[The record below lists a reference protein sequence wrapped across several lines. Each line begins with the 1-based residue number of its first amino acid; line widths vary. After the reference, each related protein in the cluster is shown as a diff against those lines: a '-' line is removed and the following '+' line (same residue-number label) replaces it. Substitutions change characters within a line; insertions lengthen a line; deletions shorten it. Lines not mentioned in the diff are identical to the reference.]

1 MHIPLHRMLAI
12 LLIAGSSTL
21 LAGCNKEPESTADQN
36 TDSIDSTVT
45 APSPDEMQA
54 RGLMLPQCKSA
65 MRRGVEMGTVAT
77 DTATADEICE
87 CQVDTLIENNDM
99 VEVTRYI
106 EMEQND
112 QSTQE
117 FAQMVSVSMNECATK
132 YGVQLPS

>member
-1 MHIPLHRMLAI
+1 
-12 LLIAGSSTL
+12 
-21 LAGCNKEPESTADQN
+21 
-36 TDSIDSTVT
+36 
-45 APSPDEMQA
+45 
-54 RGLMLPQCKSA
+54 
-65 MRRGVEMGTVAT
+65 MGTVAT

-99 VEVTRYI
+99 VAVTRYI